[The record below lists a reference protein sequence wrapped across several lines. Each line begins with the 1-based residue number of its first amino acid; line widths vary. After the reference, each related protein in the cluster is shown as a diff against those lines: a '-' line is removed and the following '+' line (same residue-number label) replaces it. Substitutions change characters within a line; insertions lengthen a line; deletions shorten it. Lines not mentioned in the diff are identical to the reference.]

1 MQGHKA
7 IWDSLVR
14 LPALLRAFACLAAAV
29 VVIFPLTAKAQMARE
44 YLQTPVKQ
52 FAGFIEYSVGKAQSA
67 TSTDLP
73 IANDL
78 TFSHVTV
85 PYLLYSFP
93 LNKKYAGVDVTT
105 PFVRVRAADG
115 SFETTGFSDPSFAF
129 HMNIFGLPAVTKK
142 EIATFVPQNLM
153 SIHFKVNAPIG
164 SYDRNKPVNMG
175 GNRWAFSPLV
185 NLNITRDRGVSWIE
199 VYAAGKFFTHNNEF
213 QGNKKLSQKP
223 ILTLTGHYSHNIGKK
238 AWASIGTNYD
248 YGGETSI
255 NNVAQD
261 NRANG
266 FRPMVAYS
274 RVVGRFRITVRYE
287 NTATKERDHKRNST
301 VAIRLASLLF

>member
-1 MQGHKA
+1 MQRHKA
-7 IWDSLVR
+7 IWDWLAR
-14 LPALLRAFACLAAAV
+14 LPELFRGFWGLAGAV
-29 VVIFPLTAKAQMARE
+29 ILIAPLTANAQMARE

-52 FAGFIEYSVGKAQSA
+52 FAGFIEYSIGQAQSA
-67 TSTDLP
+67 TSADLP
-73 IANDL
+73 LANDL

-105 PFVRVRAADG
+105 PYVKVRSADG
-115 SFETTGFSDPSFAF
+115 LFETTGFSDPSFAF
-129 HMNIFGLPAVTKK
+129 HMNLFGLPAVTRE

-153 SIHFKVNAPIG
+153 SVHFKVNVPIG

-185 NLNITRDRGVSWIE
+185 NLNITRDKGVSWFE
-199 VYAAGKFFTHNNEF
+199 VYAAGKFFTDNNEF
-213 QGNKKLSQKP
+213 QGSNKLSQKP
-223 ILTLTGHYSHNIGKK
+223 ILTLTGHYSHNLGKK
-238 AWASIGTNYD
+238 AWASIGTSYD

-255 NNVAQD
+255 NNVAQ
-261 NRANG
+261 NNTANG
-266 FRPMVAYS
+266 LRPMVAYS
-274 RVVGRFRITVRYE
+274 RVLGRFRITVRYE
-287 NTATKERDHKRNST
+287 NTATKANDHKRNSS